1 MLKFLKIR
9 RSHLSMSNIMLKLGE
24 LKDALKG
31 IRRSHL
37 SEMLLTLKRGSY
49 DKPKLILEYKRPE
62 V

>member
-1 MLKFLKIR
+1 
-9 RSHLSMSNIMLKLGE
+9 MLKLGE